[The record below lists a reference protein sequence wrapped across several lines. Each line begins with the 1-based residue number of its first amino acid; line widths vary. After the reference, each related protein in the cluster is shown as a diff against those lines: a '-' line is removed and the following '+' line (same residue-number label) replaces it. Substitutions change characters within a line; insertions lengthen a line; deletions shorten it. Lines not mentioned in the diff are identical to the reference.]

1 MASFNKVILLGNLT
15 HTPELRYS
23 EAGRAWM
30 SFGMAVNDKY
40 KTKDGEEVERVE
52 FVDVTAS
59 GNQAEVIAKYLD
71 KGSPL
76 LIEGRLTQD
85 KWEGEDGK
93 PRKKTRVRMSRFH
106 FVPGG
111 KRREEAAAA

>member
-1 MASFNKVILLGNLT
+1 MASFNKVILMGNLT
-15 HTPELRYS
+15 HTPEIRFS

-30 SFGMAVNDKY
+30 RFGMAVNDKY
-40 KTKDGEEVERVE
+40 KTRDGEEVERVE
-52 FVDVTAS
+52 FVDVTAFGS
-59 GNQAEVIAKYLD
+59 QAEVIAKYLD

-76 LIEGRLTQD
+76 LIEGRLTES

-93 PRKKTRVRMSRFH
+93 ARKKTRVHLNRFH

-111 KRREEAAAA
+111 KRQEEAA